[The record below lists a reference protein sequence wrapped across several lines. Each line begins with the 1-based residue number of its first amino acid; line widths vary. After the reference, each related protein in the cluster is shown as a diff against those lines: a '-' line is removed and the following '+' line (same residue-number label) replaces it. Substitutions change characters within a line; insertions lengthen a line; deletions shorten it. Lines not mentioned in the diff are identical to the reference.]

1 MDSID
6 FSCHE
11 ALFNNARKSGSKISK
26 KQKQHKNT
34 SCEVIH
40 K

>member
-11 ALFNNARKSGSKISK
+11 ALFVAARKSGSKVKK
-26 KQKQHKNT
+26 KQDQHKNKAA
-34 SCEVIH
+34 EVIS
-40 K
+40 